1 MTQTCRVKGK
11 KQQLNCRVAGT
22 LKVRNVGPVR
32 APKFTTRFFFSDDPT
47 LNAGYVV
54 LKDKKVSGLNAGSE
68 QLINVDLRLPSGV
81 SGSGK
86 FVVAFV
92 DADAQVAE
100 GDEANNRAVFGPLP

>member
-1 MTQTCRVKGK
+1 MINT
-11 KQQLNCRVAGT
+11 
-22 LKVRNVGPVR
+22 GPVR
-32 APKFTTRFFFSDDPT
+32 AGKSITRFFFSDDPT

-81 SGSGK
+81 NGSGK

>member
-1 MTQTCRVKGK
+1 MNTG
-11 KQQLNCRVAGT
+11 AE
-22 LKVRNVGPVR
+22 R
-32 APKFTTRFFFSDDPT
+32 ATKFTIRFFFSDDPT
-47 LNAGYVV
+47 LNAGYTV

-81 SGSGK
+81 NGSNK
-86 FVVAFV
+86 FIVAFV